1 MSDHFYTVTELTREI
16 KAAIEGN
23 ESFSG
28 IWVKGEVYNL
38 TYHSSGHI
46 YFTLKDDNALI
57 AATFFKNANRRLNFK
72 LEEGMKVLAM
82 GSVTLYEKR
91 GAYQLNVSQVR
102 PEGIGELQKRIEQL
116 KKKLEAEGIFDP
128 ARKRPLPLL
137 PRKIGI
143 VTSPTGAAVRDIL
156 KVALRRYPNIE
167 ILLAPAKVQGDD
179 AARAIALGIM
189 ELNRPEYGVDVIIA
203 GRGGG
208 SFEDLMPFNEEI
220 VVRAFY
226 NSRVPIISAVG
237 HQIDHPMCDDSA
249 DHAAPTPSAAAEM
262 AVPVKS
268 ELTGEINYQFMRAEK
283 ALEGI
288 IRHASTRLESV
299 TTRRVLRQ
307 PLEIVNQYEMLLADM
322 ERSISDAMRS
332 IIAVSRER
340 MISIPDLPVRLAR
353 IMDRKSHRF
362 AAAVQALDQLS
373 PLSIMK
379 RGYAIALDSDRNIIR
394 SAGQASEGDVLDLLM
409 HDGSLACTV
418 NSIKQGAGFGKEEKR

>member
-1 MSDHFYTVTELTREI
+1 
-16 KAAIEGN
+16 
-23 ESFSG
+23 
-28 IWVKGEVYNL
+28 
-38 TYHSSGHI
+38 
-46 YFTLKDDNALI
+46 
-57 AATFFKNANRRLNFK
+57 
-72 LEEGMKVLAM
+72 
-82 GSVTLYEKR
+82 
-91 GAYQLNVSQVR
+91 
-102 PEGIGELQKRIEQL
+102 
-116 KKKLEAEGIFDP
+116 
-128 ARKRPLPLL
+128 
-137 PRKIGI
+137 
-143 VTSPTGAAVRDIL
+143 
-156 KVALRRYPNIE
+156 
-167 ILLAPAKVQGDD
+167 
-179 AARAIALGIM
+179 
-189 ELNRPEYGVDVIIA
+189 
-203 GRGGG
+203 
-208 SFEDLMPFNEEI
+208 
-220 VVRAFY
+220 
-226 NSRVPIISAVG
+226 
-237 HQIDHPMCDDSA
+237 
-249 DHAAPTPSAAAEM
+249 PTPSAAAEM

-418 NSIKQGAGFGKEEKR
+418 NSIKQGVGFGKEEKR